1 MSELSKNI
9 ADLTTLHVFLDQA
22 TQALQVPDYVREA
35 LTRLGG
41 RATAEAM
48 RKDISVLAQSFRPSA
63 YSDASHGE

>member
-1 MSELSKNI
+1 MSELSRNI

-48 RKDISVLAQSFRPSA
+48 RKDISAMVSR
-63 YSDASHGE
+63 